1 MRILINFVKT
11 IIKSNKLFI
20 ILGEKIATNLNINFE
35 DEYLIASYVKSPIII
50 DVGAHIGES
59 IFNFKKNSIN
69 SKIYSFEP
77 NKNLFKKLEKVKKRY
92 KNVKIYNYALSNT
105 KIQNLYVPSAYGID
119 LSLWSTLNLN
129 YLKNRWIN
137 FTNINFKK
145 ISLKKIK
152 IRSKKLDY
160 FKINPHI
167 IKIDAE
173 GSEYEII
180 KSAKKTISKNLP
192 ILIIEFH
199 NKNYKKIKF
208 ELKKYG
214 YSDYIFSSKNNK
226 LIKINNSNINQIR
239 KKKTSTN
246 LVFYCKHSNLLQTK
260 LID

>member
-1 MRILINFVKT
+1 MRILINFIKT

-35 DEYLIASYVKSPIII
+35 DEYIIASYIKNPIII
-50 DVGAHIGES
+50 DIGAHIGES
-59 IFNFKKNSIN
+59 IYNFKKYSKK

-77 NKNLFKKLEKVKKRY
+77 NKNLFKKLENIKKNF
-92 KNVKIYNYALSNT
+92 KNVKIYNYAISNT
-105 KIQNLYVPSAYGID
+105 KIQNLYVPTAYGID
-119 LSLWSTLNLN
+119 LSLWSTLNLD

-137 FTNINFKK
+137 FTNIDFKK
-145 ISLKKIK
+145 IILKKIVIK
-152 IRSKKLDY
+152 SEKLDY
-160 FKINPHI
+160 FKINPDI

-199 NKNYKKIKF
+199 NKNYNKIKF
-208 ELKKYG
+208 ELKKYN
-214 YSDYIFSSKNNK
+214 YYEYIFSPKKNK
-226 LIKINNSNINQIR
+226 LIKINKSNINQIK

-246 LVFYCKHSNLLQTK
+246 LVFYCKQSNLLNNN
-260 LID
+260 LVD